1 MTDRIDRID
10 LDIIEA
16 LRQNS
21 RLSVRELAAKVHRS
35 PTPVFERLKRLEAEG
50 IIEGYTVRLNDEK
63 LGLGFTVFCNVK
75 LRSINT
81 DSHSAFAAAVA
92 SMSEVT
98 ECYNVSGSFDYM
110 LKVSVPDMPSY
121 RKFVTD
127 SLGCLPGVDSV
138 QSVFVMATLK
148 TH

>member
-1 MTDRIDRID
+1 MTQTLDTVD
-10 LDIIEA
+10 LEIINA

-35 PTPVFERLKRLEAEG
+35 PTPVFERLKRLESDG
-50 IIEGYTVRLNDEK
+50 IIRGYTVRLDDEK
-63 LGLGFTVFCNVK
+63 LGQGFTVFCNVK

-81 DSHSAFAAAVA
+81 ESHQLFAAAVDA
-92 SMSEVT
+92 LAEVA

-110 LKVSVPDMPSY
+110 LKVCVPDMPAY
-121 RKFVTD
+121 RTFVTD
-127 SLGCLPGVDSV
+127 RLGSLPGVDSV

-148 TH
+148 QQ